1 MGGDLRSKTRTI
13 TKNVTA
19 ASELPHWNYDGSS
32 CGQAPGTD
40 SEVYLVPRQV
50 YKDPFRPGCGN
61 LLVMCDCY
69 EPPRLNDDGTV
80 TDMKIDANLSVLSMI
95 IVKKGETEIPGLT
108 DDTKPRRLGP
118 KRASKIR
125 KLFMLSK
132 EDDVR
137 QYVIKRPLPAK
148 EGKENKKQRYKAP
161 KIQRLVTPAMLQR
174 KRHRLALKR
183 RRAEKNRQAAAEYAK
198 ILAQRQKEAN
208 EAKELKRKRSASLR
222 ESKRS
227 VSSQ

>member
-1 MGGDLRSKTRTI
+1 M
-13 TKNVTA
+13 
-19 ASELPHWNYDGSS
+19 
-32 CGQAPGTD
+32 
-40 SEVYLVPRQV
+40 
-50 YKDPFRPGCGN
+50 
-61 LLVMCDCY
+61 
-69 EPPRLNDDGTV
+69 
-80 TDMKIDANLSVLSMI
+80 ANLQ
-95 IVKKGETEIPGLT
+95 EIPGLT

-148 EGKENKKQRYKAP
+148 VCYILVDLSLGINYEILSSDISLQEGKENKKQRYKAP

-183 RRAEKNRQAAAEYAK
+183 RRAEKNRQASVNFSSHSCISER
-198 ILAQRQKEAN
+198 LVNAQEAQ
-208 EAKELKRKRSASLR
+208 LWIVLYSMP
-222 ESKRS
+222 
-227 VSSQ
+227 